1 MNTLPDNTFSHRLG
15 LRNNYPGQFGAGGF
29 NSIYLTG
36 NPDSAVPLCNIDD
49 VGMSYYPVTV
59 PDSSSTKN
67 MNDLILKAEG
77 DKMPDKIWESNILN
91 HVPSTMRPGDDVT
104 KPYKV
109 RQ

>member
-36 NPDSAVPLCNIDD
+36 NPDSAVPLCNIND
-49 VGMSYYPVTV
+49 VGMSYYPV
-59 PDSSSTKN
+59 SGENIMKN
-67 MNDLILKAEG
+67 MNDLISKAVDG
-77 DKMPDKIWESNILN
+77 KMPDKIWESNILN
-91 HVPSTMRPGDDVT
+91 HVPASMRPDDDVT

-109 RQ
+109 RQS